1 MILAKMRLNVPMPAI
16 GEALVDGKAL
26 KWEYYKPTDIMGEK
40 EIEKL
45 TVAEMKELE
54 EETMERNAWRVSEE
68 VVSRI
73 DGEPG
78 TAGDC
83 MKALVTNK
91 RHQQFF
97 FNTEYLQKYNATKSE
112 KKKVQVP
119 GHHYFKKI
127 DSIISTSMISGEI
140 FHEYCVD
147 QTVPPTPRPDSDISK
162 LPKFHY
168 LQLVDTP
175 CTKENGERREVDGFQ
190 PRARF

>member
-1 MILAKMRLNVPMPAI
+1 MVCVNGTKTGGKHVCKLLASNRNVFTDCFYAVHTHQLDFANTSLPT
-16 GEALVDGKAL
+16 LVCRMKA
-26 KWEYYKPTDIMGEK
+26 
-40 EIEKL
+40 
-45 TVAEMKELE
+45 
-54 EETMERNAWRVSEE
+54 
-68 VVSRI
+68 
-73 DGEPG
+73 
-78 TAGDC
+78 
-83 MKALVTNK
+83 ALVTNK
-91 RHQQFF
+91 RDQQFF